1 MYSCTPHYISTSSR
15 LLAKLHLGSL
25 NGKKSAKALRT
36 ALGRL
41 VTGSDAYD
49 AAYDAAMTR
58 IEGQVAD
65 QTELSKQTL
74 AILSDT
80 RSKFSKVGLQIVLGI
95 EIGEPNLDP
104 GNYPDMED
112 VITAC
117 VGRITVD
124 DESNMVR
131 LVH

>member
-1 MYSCTPHYISTSSR
+1 
-15 LLAKLHLGSL
+15 
-25 NGKKSAKALRT
+25 
-36 ALGRL
+36 
-41 VTGSDAYD
+41 
-49 AAYDAAMTR
+49 MTR

-80 RSKFSKVGLQIVLGI
+80 RSKFSKVGLQIALGI

-104 GNYPDMED
+104 DHYPDIED
-112 VITAC
+112 IITAC
-117 VGRITVD
+117 VGLITVD

-131 LVH
+131 LVHYTTQEYLERTQQR